1 MNEIPTVQGKKNPYT
16 IWFVVLAFVAPV
28 ALAYLMFFYGNIT
41 SFSNHGEIL
50 SPVVDIT
57 TLKLKDEKG
66 KIIPEKALRY
76 KWRLISFVDENCDE
90 SCNAR
95 LYDVRQIH
103 KALGKN
109 QHRVLRVIVH
119 LKPPVE
125 ELTRLIKKEYPNA
138 LIMYGDEKVI
148 TSALGDSAGIHENVI
163 YIMDPM
169 GNIMMRFTQD
179 QTKKD
184 FLKDLGRLLKV
195 SQIG

>member
-1 MNEIPTVQGKKNPYT
+1 MNEKVNEVSKKNPYT

-66 KIIPEKALRY
+66 KIIPEKMLRY
-76 KWRLISFVDENCDE
+76 KWRLISFVDKNCDE

-103 KALGKN
+103 KSLGKN

-125 ELTRLIKKEYPNA
+125 DLTKLIKKEYPNV
-138 LIMYGDEKVI
+138 LNMYGDEKVI
-148 TSALGDSAGIHENVI
+148 SSALGESAGIHENVV

-184 FLKDLGRLLKV
+184 FLKDLRRLLKA